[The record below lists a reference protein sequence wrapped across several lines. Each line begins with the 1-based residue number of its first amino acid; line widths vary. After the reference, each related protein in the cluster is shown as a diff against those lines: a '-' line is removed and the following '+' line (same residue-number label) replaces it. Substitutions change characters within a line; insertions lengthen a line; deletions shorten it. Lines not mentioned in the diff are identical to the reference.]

1 MRIAVLGPMND
12 KNYFGGVAVFD
23 EAICASFSKLGYEVT
38 LYTEQCKEE
47 TVLKSVFL
55 KKPTKKNFRKNEYDL
70 VIASLKYI
78 KYLKSIKAKVK
89 IYYLHGFFNF
99 GHYGFVRGN
108 LGVIFQKLFLK
119 DCDLVLCNSNF
130 TSFIN
135 NDMYNIKTDGVVPIG
150 VSENFLMKVSNEK
163 DLKKAKGKITFVG
176 RLVDVKNVDKI
187 IESLKLVKNDFTF
200 DIIGD
205 GPEKE
210 KLINLVNNSKI
221 KDKVNFCGRLNEKE
235 VYSHLKETD
244 IFISLNPSEPFGIV
258 YAEAILTNCKIVAPN
273 TGGQNDFLKNYP
285 LKENVNIKDI
295 KDISRAI
302 DCLLMKKENNINLAM
317 DYFNYFSYDRTVQI
331 FMDYYNKCIEGRIK

>member
-1 MRIAVLGPMND
+1 MRIAVLGPIND

-23 EAICASFSKLGYEVT
+23 EAICTSFSNLGYEVT
-38 LYTEQCKEE
+38 LYTEQCKKERNA
-47 TVLKSVFL
+47 KNIFL
-55 KKPTKKNFRKNEYDL
+55 KKPTIKNFKDNEYDL

-78 KYLKSIKAKVK
+78 KYLRFIKAKVK

-99 GHYGFVRGN
+99 GHYGFIRGN
-108 LGVIFQKLFLK
+108 LGVIYQKFFLK
-119 DCDLVLCNSNF
+119 NCDLILCNSNF

-135 NDMYNIKTDGVVPIG
+135 NDMYNIKSNGVVPIG
-150 VSENFLMKVSNEK
+150 VSDKFLTKVRDEK
-163 DLKKAKGKITFVG
+163 KFKRISGKITFVG

-187 IESLKLVKNDFTF
+187 IESMKLVKNNFTF

-221 KDKVNFCGRLNEKE
+221 KDKVNFCGRLNENE

-258 YAEAILTNCKIVAPN
+258 YAEAMLTNCKIVAPN

-285 LKENVNIKDI
+285 LKENVDI
-295 KDISRAI
+295 NDTNDISRAI
-302 DCLLMKKENNINLAM
+302 DLLLTKKMNNI
-317 DYFNYFSYDRTVQI
+317 DSSKSYSNYFSYDRTVKI
-331 FMDYYNKCIEGRIK
+331 FMDYYNKYIERRIK